1 MHTFRFK
8 TGIGKVYLNY
18 LLTSLKPAGPT
29 RSGRAKLIIKTF
41 SLPCRNVDS
50 NKFKDLRSLRSRCS
64 FIYEPDIH
72 LQQDQLSLRSSVIC
86 NILGFGQ
93 FGKLE
98 VEAQV
103 LDCSGFI

>member
-1 MHTFRFK
+1 M
-8 TGIGKVYLNY
+8 
-18 LLTSLKPAGPT
+18 
-29 RSGRAKLIIKTF
+29 KLIIKTF

-64 FIYEPDIH
+64 FIYDPDIH

-103 LDCSGFI
+103 LDVVVLFNFRNAF

>member
-1 MHTFRFK
+1 M
-8 TGIGKVYLNY
+8 
-18 LLTSLKPAGPT
+18 
-29 RSGRAKLIIKTF
+29 KLIIKAF

-50 NKFKDLRSLRSRCS
+50 NKFEDLRSLRSRCS

-72 LQQDQLSLRSSVIC
+72 LQDQLSLRSSVVC
-86 NILGFGQ
+86 NILGIEQ

>member
-1 MHTFRFK
+1 M
-8 TGIGKVYLNY
+8 
-18 LLTSLKPAGPT
+18 
-29 RSGRAKLIIKTF
+29 IIKSF

-72 LQQDQLSLRSSVIC
+72 LQQDQLSLRSSFIC

-103 LDCSGFI
+103 LDCSGFIEFQKRIIVC